1 MSTPFSV
8 TTGPLPRA
16 VAQGV
21 SDALEEAAWPEAL
34 AVSMTEADE
43 ALDLWWVQALYQDMP
58 AQAEIEQVFEFA
70 GLTPVAVTVARLPDT
85 DWVRE
90 SLIGLA
96 PVEAGRLFV
105 HGSHDRDN
113 RPAGLIGL
121 EIDAGLA
128 FGTGHHHT
136 TRGCLLALQEV
147 LKQLQPRNSLD
158 VGCGSGVLA
167 IAAARLTRAPA
178 VASDIDPEAVT
189 TAQDNVRLNRVA
201 PLVRCVPA
209 NGLEHAAIR
218 QRAPYDLVFANILA
232 GPLIAMAPDL
242 SKVVSRRGRLILA
255 GLTSAQ
261 ARPVLAAY
269 RQQGLAPD
277 QRRDH
282 EGWTILTLRRMLKG
296 TA

>member
-21 SDALEEAAWPEAL
+21 SDALEDAAWPEAL

-43 ALDLWWVQALYQDMP
+43 ARDLWWVEALYQDMP
-58 AQAEIEQVFEFA
+58 QQAEIEQVFEFA
-70 GLTPVAVTVARLPDT
+70 GLDAVAVTITQLPDT
-85 DWVRE
+85 DWVRD
-90 SLIGLA
+90 SLTGLA

-105 HGSHDRDN
+105 HGSHDRDA
-113 RPAGLIGL
+113 RPAGSIGI

-136 TRGCLLALQEV
+136 TRGCLLALQDV
-147 LKQLQPRNSLD
+147 LKQLQPQNSLD

-167 IAAARLTRAPA
+167 IAAARLTRKPA

-189 TAQDNVRLNRVA
+189 TALDNVRLNNVV
-201 PLVRCVPA
+201 PLVRCVLA
-209 NGLEHAAIR
+209 NGLDHSAIR
-218 QRAPYDLVFANILA
+218 QQAPYDLVFANILA
-232 GPLIAMAPDL
+232 GPLIAMAPGL

-277 QRRDH
+277 RHRDH
-282 EGWTILTLRRMLKG
+282 EGWAILTLRPMLKG